1 MKRVSI
7 LDLPE
12 DLLDNDQPHRLLQ
25 SQTGKSEHA
34 MSKQSQSPSEP
45 TLDRLVTEVA
55 STIGIVPQELSH
67 WTKEAVVPE
76 HVLKSVLR
84 VAKRYILNPLAGQI
98 DWKENHEGGYEV
110 YIPIDSWIAMIHREP
125 GFKGLTFSQ
134 ATETE
139 EGGVPLWME
148 CSIYR
153 ADLIQPIT
161 VREYYAELKT
171 EHPIWQQMP
180 RRMLRHKTLQQC
192 ARLTFGISVPE
203 LKIPITPPM
212 MEKQA
217 MVQVSQSAPDRKAL
231 LRQKLANPSPA
242 PAIAPNAPLVL

>member
-1 MKRVSI
+1 MKRLSI

-12 DLLDNDQPHRLLQ
+12 DLLDGDHPNL
-25 SQTGKSEHA
+25 S
-34 MSKQSQSPSEP
+34 SEP

-55 STIGIVPQELSH
+55 NSLRISTQELSH
-67 WTKEAVVPE
+67 WAKEVAVPKE
-76 HVLKSVLR
+76 VLKVILR
-84 VAKRYILNPLAGQI
+84 TALRFKLNPLLGQI
-98 DWKENHEGGYEV
+98 EWELNLNGSYEV
-110 YIPIDSWIAMIHREP
+110 YIPIDGWIAIIHREP
-125 GFKGLTFSQ
+125 SFKGLTFSQ

-139 EGGVPLWME
+139 EGVPLWME

-153 ADLIQPIT
+153 ADLMHPMT

-171 EHPIWQQMP
+171 DHPIWNQMP

-192 ARLTFGISVPE
+192 ARLAFGISVPE
-203 LKIPITPPM
+203 LKITMKPPK
-212 MEKQA
+212 MEKLA
-217 MVQVSQSAPDRKAL
+217 ILQVSQSAPDRKAL

>member
-1 MKRVSI
+1 MKKVSI

-12 DLLDNDQPHRLLQ
+12 DLLEEDQPHR
-25 SQTGKSEHA
+25 
-34 MSKQSQSPSEP
+34 PSEP

-55 STIGIVPQELSH
+55 NTLEITSQELSH

-76 HVLKSVLR
+76 EVLKLILR
-84 VAKRYILNPLAGQI
+84 NALRLKLNPLLGQI
-98 DWKENHEGGYEV
+98 DWELNLDGSYEV
-110 YIPIDSWIAMIHREP
+110 YIPIDGWIAMIHREP
-125 GFKGLTFSQ
+125 SFKGLTFSQ

-139 EGGVPLWME
+139 EGIPIWME

-171 EHPIWQQMP
+171 DHPIWNQMP

-203 LKIPITPPM
+203 LRIPNMQPVT
-212 MEKQA
+212 EKAA
-217 MVQVSQSAPDRKAL
+217 MLQSSQSEPNRKAL
-231 LRQKLANPSPA
+231 LRQL
-242 PAIAPNAPLVL
+242 L

>member
-1 MKRVSI
+1 MKRLSI

-12 DLLDNDQPHRLLQ
+12 DLLEEDQPNR
-25 SQTGKSEHA
+25 S
-34 MSKQSQSPSEP
+34 SEP
-45 TLDRLVTEVA
+45 TLDPLVTEVA
-55 STIGIVPQELSH
+55 NALAIASQELSH
-67 WTKEAVVPE
+67 WAKEAVVPE
-76 HVLKSVLR
+76 EVLKLLLR
-84 VAKRYILNPLAGQI
+84 VANRYQLNPLLGQI
-98 DWKENHEGGYEV
+98 DWELNLDGSYEV
-110 YIPIDSWIAMIHREP
+110 YIPIDGWIAMIHREP
-125 GFKGLTFSQ
+125 SFKGLTFSQ

-231 LRQKLANPSPA
+231 LRQKLASPSPA
-242 PAIAPNAPLVL
+242 PAIAPSAPLAL